1 MRNALFIDGHWV
13 PPARGRSLPV
23 IDPATANT
31 IHSVPAGTTEDID
44 WAVDAARAAFDGGPW
59 PRMKGAERG
68 KYLRA
73 IASAILASKH
83 ELARLEVLDNGK
95 PLPEADWD
103 IADAAGCF
111 EYYAELAEE
120 LDRSGSQEIALPDAR
135 FSSRVVR
142 EPVGVVGAIIPW
154 NYPLLMAAWKIAPAL
169 AAGCTVVLKPSELTS
184 LTALELAAITDD
196 VGLPPGVLNV
206 VTGLGAEAGQ
216 ALCDHPHVDKLAFTG
231 SVATGSKI
239 LGAAARDIKRVSLEL
254 GGKSALLV
262 FDDVDIEQAVEW
274 ILFGIFWN
282 QGQVCSATSRVLV
295 HERIYDRLLAR
306 LIEAT
311 QRIKIGPGL
320 TAGTML
326 GPLVSAGQLEKVL
339 SAINKASS
347 EGATVVAGGNRVE
360 ELAPGYFVRPTI
372 LVDVPVASDA
382 WREEI
387 FGPVVCV
394 RPFKEE
400 AEAVRLANDSRYGLA
415 AAVMSDDIERAE
427 RVAAAL
433 RAGVVWINCSQPTFV
448 QAPWGGFKQSGIGRE
463 LGRWGLD
470 NYLEIKQITRHSS
483 SQPWGWYLK

>member
-1 MRNALFIDGHWV
+1 
-13 PPARGRSLPV
+13 
-23 IDPATANT
+23 
-31 IHSVPAGTTEDID
+31 
-44 WAVDAARAAFDGGPW
+44 
-59 PRMKGAERG
+59 
-68 KYLRA
+68 
-73 IASAILASKH
+73 
-83 ELARLEVLDNGK
+83 
-95 PLPEADWD
+95 
-103 IADAAGCF
+103 
-111 EYYAELAEE
+111 
-120 LDRSGSQEIALPDAR
+120 
-135 FSSRVVR
+135 
-142 EPVGVVGAIIPW
+142 
-154 NYPLLMAAWKIAPAL
+154 
-169 AAGCTVVLKPSELTS
+169 
-184 LTALELAAITDD
+184 
-196 VGLPPGVLNV
+196 
-206 VTGLGAEAGQ
+206 
-216 ALCDHPHVDKLAFTG
+216 
-231 SVATGSKI
+231 
-239 LGAAARDIKRVSLEL
+239 
-254 GGKSALLV
+254 
-262 FDDVDIEQAVEW
+262 
-274 ILFGIFWN
+274 
-282 QGQVCSATSRVLV
+282 VCSATSRVLV

-311 QRIKIGPGL
+311 HGIKIGPGL
-320 TAGTML
+320 NSGTML

-339 SAINKASS
+339 GAIKKARS

-372 LVDVPVASDA
+372 LVDAPVASDA

-463 LGRWGLD
+463 LGRWGLE